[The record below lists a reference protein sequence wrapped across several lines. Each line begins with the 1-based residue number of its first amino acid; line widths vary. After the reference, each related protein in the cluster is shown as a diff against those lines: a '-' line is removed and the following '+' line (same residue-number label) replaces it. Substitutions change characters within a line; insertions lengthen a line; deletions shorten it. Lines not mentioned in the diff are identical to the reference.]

1 MPNLSKTAALI
12 AGGALVV
19 LAGAAVAQQD
29 FVRNTETDNR
39 ACFETRKMEGYAPA
53 TVGQRDAIN
62 IRVSLDGVYQLEFS
76 TICPGLKE
84 ATGVAI
90 RTKNGS
96 RLLCTGGEAEL
107 AVRGALAGPA
117 SCSVSGVRKLTE
129 AEVAA
134 LPARARP

>member
-1 MPNLSKTAALI
+1 MSKPIRTLALI
-12 AGGALVV
+12 GAGV
-19 LAGAAVAQQD
+19 LAIAAGAAAAQQD

-39 ACFETRKMEGYAPA
+39 ACFETRKMEGYAPGQ
-53 TVGQRDAIN
+53 VGNRDAIN

-76 TICPGLKE
+76 TICPGLRE

-107 AVRGALAGPA
+107 AVRGALGGPTT
-117 SCSVSGVRKLTE
+117 CTVSGVRKLTD

-134 LPARARP
+134 LPSPSRP